1 MIVEASAPGK
11 MILFGEHS
19 VVYGQPAIVLAIDR
33 RARVQADKRSDEKI
47 YIDADDLGFS
57 GYFENDV
64 YYAVRG
70 KSWRGRNLAALN
82 ITTKKTME
90 YLGVKSGVN
99 LKVRSMIPIAVGLGS
114 SAAICVATTAAVS
127 TLFEADLSNDQ
138 ISKLSFEG
146 EKIIHGTPSGVD
158 NNVSTFGGVMRY
170 AKDAGF
176 ERFNLERGMHF
187 IIGNTRNKRSTRM
200 MVEKVA
206 QLKERNSSLMDNI
219 LSNMGNIAQTGL
231 EALMA
236 RDLVTLGDLMN
247 LNHGLLSGIGVSTL
261 KLESLIH
268 TARKNGALG
277 AKLTGAGGGGCMIA
291 LALDNNISDIE
302 RAIRRKKSD
311 SMRVNLTDHGVESK
325 WVEEGA
331 DS

>member
-1 MIVEASAPGK
+1 
-11 MILFGEHS
+11 
-19 VVYGQPAIVLAIDR
+19 
-33 RARVQADKRSDEKI
+33 
-47 YIDADDLGFS
+47 
-57 GYFENDV
+57 
-64 YYAVRG
+64 
-70 KSWRGRNLAALN
+70 
-82 ITTKKTME
+82 
-90 YLGVKSGVN
+90 
-99 LKVRSMIPIAVGLGS
+99 
-114 SAAICVATTAAVS
+114 
-127 TLFEADLSNDQ
+127 
-138 ISKLSFEG
+138 
-146 EKIIHGTPSGVD
+146 
-158 NNVSTFGGVMRY
+158 
-170 AKDAGF
+170 
-176 ERFNLERGMHF
+176 
-187 IIGNTRNKRSTRM
+187 M

-236 RDLVTLGDLMN
+236 RDLITLGDLMN